1 MAKAQVYC
9 EKCHK
14 TMSEDNFY
22 TLKDGTKAPLCK
34 KCLTMHI
41 DNFDEE
47 TYLWVLQMLDLP
59 YVPIEWNKIRK
70 KAWEKDGAEKMN
82 GMSVLGKYISLMK
95 LKQWRIYGWDD
106 TERIAAKQEEE
117 ERAYIE
123 QHPEKLIEAEEL
135 QKKYEAGEISEA
147 QYKTLMRSEEPE
159 KPEEDPNYLSALYAG
174 ANGNGFDLY
183 GVPEGQTFMQPS
195 EIPDP
200 SADLTQEDKIYLVMK
215 WGREWQPND
224 WISLEKVYNE
234 YLDSFDV
241 TEVDTRNNILLI
253 CKAYV
258 KMNQALNTG
267 DYDAFT
273 KLNRAYESLRKTA
286 KLTAQQNKDE
296 KDNFVD
302 CIGNMV
308 VICEKEGFIPR
319 FATDQPNDLIDKIIQ
334 DMNNFTRTFA
344 EDNLN
349 LSNTIDMYLKR
360 IEIQKQL
367 EDKDDN
373 EFTDDDL
380 VAYYEQQEEDAAKD
394 LIEAE
399 SDF

>member
-1 MAKAQVYC
+1 M
-9 EKCHK
+9 
-14 TMSEDNFY
+14 
-22 TLKDGTKAPLCK
+22 
-34 KCLTMHI
+34 
-41 DNFDEE
+41 
-47 TYLWVLQMLDLP
+47 
-59 YVPIEWNKIRK
+59 
-70 KAWEKDGAEKMN
+70 
-82 GMSVLGKYISLMK
+82 
-95 LKQWRIYGWDD
+95 
-106 TERIAAKQEEE
+106 
-117 ERAYIE
+117 
-123 QHPEKLIEAEEL
+123 
-135 QKKYEAGEISEA
+135 
-147 QYKTLMRSEEPE
+147 
-159 KPEEDPNYLSALYAG
+159 
-174 ANGNGFDLY
+174 
-183 GVPEGQTFMQPS
+183 
-195 EIPDP
+195 
-200 SADLTQEDKIYLVMK
+200 
-215 WGREWQPND
+215 
-224 WISLEKVYNE
+224 
-234 YLDSFDV
+234 
-241 TEVDTRNNILLI
+241 
-253 CKAYV
+253 
-258 KMNQALNTG
+258 
-267 DYDAFT
+267 
-273 KLNRAYESLRKTA
+273 RKTA